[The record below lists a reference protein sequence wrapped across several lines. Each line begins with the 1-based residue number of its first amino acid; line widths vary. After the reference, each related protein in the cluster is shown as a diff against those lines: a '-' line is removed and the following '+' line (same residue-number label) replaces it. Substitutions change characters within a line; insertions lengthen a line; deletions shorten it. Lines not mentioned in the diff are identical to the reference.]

1 MGRTN
6 PTYRDLLE
14 SVEERWGTYRRGLR
28 RDDKPHFDRLFV
40 HARAHA
46 DASGLQ
52 NHDDPL
58 ISVLLSIALEQEKSI
73 ADLRDRV
80 AALEAAAD
88 ESPAVDPSGVGE

>member
-6 PTYRDLLE
+6 PTYRDLLGT
-14 SVEERWGTYRRGLR
+14 VEDRWGTYRRGLR

-40 HARAHA
+40 HARTHA

-58 ISVLLSIALEQEKSI
+58 ISVLLSIALEQEKAI
-73 ADLRDRV
+73 EDLRERV
-80 AALEAAAD
+80 DALEGAAD
-88 ESPAVDPSGVGE
+88 GPAGDAE

>member
-6 PTYRDLLE
+6 PTYRDLLG
-14 SVEERWGTYRRGLR
+14 SVEDRWGTYRRALR

-52 NHDDPL
+52 NHEDPMAT
-58 ISVLLSIALEQEKSI
+58 VLLSVALEQEKALVALEERV
-73 ADLRDRV
+73 ADLED
-80 AALEAAAD
+80 AA
-88 ESPAVDPSGVGE
+88 SGGGEEGA

>member
-40 HARAHA
+40 HARGHA

-52 NHDDPL
+52 NYDDPMTT
-58 ISVLLSIALEQEKSI
+58 VLLSVALEQEKAITELS
-73 ADLRDRV
+73 ARV
-80 AALEAAAD
+80 AALEDAVEED
-88 ESPAVDPSGVGE
+88 SSPEGGE